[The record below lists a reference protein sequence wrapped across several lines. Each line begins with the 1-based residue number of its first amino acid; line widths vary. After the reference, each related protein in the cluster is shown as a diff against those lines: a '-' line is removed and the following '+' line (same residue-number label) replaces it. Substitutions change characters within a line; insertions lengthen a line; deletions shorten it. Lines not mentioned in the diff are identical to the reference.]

1 MIKIYNSL
9 QFNFLKKHK
18 FSVYM
23 SKSLNKKEKKFLK
36 AIFLSCSSLN
46 EKKFEISYK
55 LDDLFKLLK
64 FENIKQLEKFINNL
78 ISKRVFYEISEES
91 KMLQAGSF
99 GIINSFSIY
108 NNKFYLLLSEELLL
122 SFVEKTLFSYL
133 KIDKF
138 VFMEENFSYNLYLY
152 LIPLFLNQNEV
163 ILDLEELKSI
173 LDSQNSYERFY
184 DFEKYILKKAI
195 EDITIFSKYKIS
207 YSKMKTG
214 KNINNKVTAIKFIL
228 NNKIIENYFDVKQA
242 ANELLNMIKDKI
254 YNIKEIYEL
263 ILLYL
268 IKRDYDYVHN
278 NILYVLKSHTKDIEK
293 NFRKALLYDLSN
305 TNKSDKY
312 SLTIEEIK
320 KFDTPFILQ
329 MNFWRHLA
337 KLMTRY
343 SDMDKLYYSDL
354 FNKIIKL
361 QDGENFEFKNE
372 TFKIF
377 IQYNKNEESIIK
389 IYTSNNYKEK

>member
-184 DFEKYILKKAI
+184 YFEKYK
-195 EDITIFSKYKIS
+195 
-207 YSKMKTG
+207 
-214 KNINNKVTAIKFIL
+214 
-228 NNKIIENYFDVKQA
+228 
-242 ANELLNMIKDKI
+242 
-254 YNIKEIYEL
+254 
-263 ILLYL
+263 
-268 IKRDYDYVHN
+268 
-278 NILYVLKSHTKDIEK
+278 
-293 NFRKALLYDLSN
+293 
-305 TNKSDKY
+305 
-312 SLTIEEIK
+312 
-320 KFDTPFILQ
+320 
-329 MNFWRHLA
+329 
-337 KLMTRY
+337 
-343 SDMDKLYYSDL
+343 
-354 FNKIIKL
+354 
-361 QDGENFEFKNE
+361 
-372 TFKIF
+372 
-377 IQYNKNEESIIK
+377 
-389 IYTSNNYKEK
+389 